1 MYLRRKELIMTKKGI
16 MVIIALAIS
25 FIVLILGVA
34 LDQRVQTI
42 LGIMAIISGW
52 VALAIC
58 GFLMLDC
65 LCSDPFKLLK
75 D

>member
-1 MYLRRKELIMTKKGI
+1 MIKKGI

-34 LDQRVQTI
+34 LDQHVQTI

-52 VALAIC
+52 VALTIC
-58 GFLMLDC
+58 GVLMLDC